1 MRQKCS
7 GTNWEKSQAMVFEKE
22 KETPCLC
29 AKIVTTP
36 QALDW
41 LRSKKFILNHR
52 EQNSGAKISIT
63 QSYAKKNGKRYI
75 LPSRKPNDFLGKMY
89 IYRFTGNAPPSAR
102 ALSHVLWALHNA
114 IGSNALRTPH
124 TSCFTPLGRER
135 RYSKTQVLRNH
146 YCSKCYITASWRL
159 SNLKAWHLELV
170 EIYIIFQARP
180 LNC

>member
-1 MRQKCS
+1 
-7 GTNWEKSQAMVFEKE
+7 MVFEKE

-89 IYRFTGNAPPSAR
+89 IYI
-102 ALSHVLWALHNA
+102 ALQVMPLPRLVRY
-114 IGSNALRTPH
+114 LT
-124 TSCFTPLGRER
+124 CFER
-135 RYSKTQVLRNH
+135 
-146 YCSKCYITASWRL
+146 YITRSAVM
-159 SNLKAWHLELV
+159 H
-170 EIYIIFQARP
+170 
-180 LNC
+180 

>member
-7 GTNWEKSQAMVFEKE
+7 GTNWEKSQVTVFEKE
-22 KETPCLC
+22 KETPCSC
-29 AKIVTTP
+29 AKIITTP

-41 LRSKKFILNHR
+41 LRSKKIILNHR
-52 EQNSGAKISIT
+52 EQNSRAKISIT
-63 QSYAKKNGKRYI
+63 QSCAKKNGKRYI
-75 LPSRKPNDFLGKMY
+75 LPTRKPNDFLGKMY

-114 IGSNALRTPH
+114 IGSNALRTHH

-159 SNLKAWHLELV
+159 SNLKAWYLELV

>member
-1 MRQKCS
+1 
-7 GTNWEKSQAMVFEKE
+7 MVFEKE

-89 IYRFTGNAPPSAR
+89 IYIALQVMPFPRLVRYLTCFERYVTRSAVMHLEHITLVVSHPLVVR
-102 ALSHVLWALHNA
+102 GDIRKHKSYAITIALSV
-114 IGSNALRTPH
+114 T
-124 TSCFTPLGRER
+124 
-135 RYSKTQVLRNH
+135 
-146 YCSKCYITASWRL
+146 
-159 SNLKAWHLELV
+159 
-170 EIYIIFQARP
+170 
-180 LNC
+180 